1 MEKVLLF
8 CVDRG
13 DLVLFTIDKEW
24 FYKFCVFKK
33 RSKRAVKGLGCS
45 SCKFSLLNAAM
56 ESVLTVV
63 NSAVAA
69 VQNIS
74 ESRIFVAINIA
85 AERFQKEKKCLL
97 PVLVWHSLV
106 KKETEK
112 FTIHDLLHFL
122 FRDVISWQFW
132 MEL

>member
-1 MEKVLLF
+1 M
-8 CVDRG
+8 
-13 DLVLFTIDKEW
+13 
-24 FYKFCVFKK
+24 K
-33 RSKRAVKGLGCS
+33 RLGCG
-45 SCKFSLLNAAM
+45 SCKFGLFNAAM

-74 ESRIFVAINIA
+74 ELRIFAAINKA
-85 AERFQKEKKCLL
+85 AERLQKEKKCLL

-112 FTIHDLLHFL
+112 LTIHDLLHFL
-122 FRDVISWQFW
+122 FRDVISRQF
-132 MEL
+132 

>member
-1 MEKVLLF
+1 M
-8 CVDRG
+8 
-13 DLVLFTIDKEW
+13 I
-24 FYKFCVFKK
+24 YKFCVFKK
-33 RSKRAVKGLGCS
+33 RSKRAVKGLGCG
-45 SCKFSLLNAAM
+45 SCKFGLLTAAM

-74 ESRIFVAINIA
+74 ESRIFAAINIA
-85 AERFQKEKKCLL
+85 AERLQKEKKCLL

-112 FTIHDLLHFL
+112 LTIHDLLHFL
-122 FRDVISWQFW
+122 FRDVISRKF
-132 MEL
+132 